1 MWSLFRKSEK
11 KIQNFPIAHCHVHG
25 SSRGFGDHLGSV
37 VREKEE
43 QPKSMYVEN
52 GYFYILILLIG
63 FMITSSIPVA
73 IAQSGEDGGGEDDDG
88 DGGED
93 DDGDGGEDDNTEV
106 DEEDKQAD
114 VMIEADDA
122 RER

>member
-1 MWSLFRKSEK
+1 
-11 KIQNFPIAHCHVHG
+11 
-25 SSRGFGDHLGSV
+25 
-37 VREKEE
+37 
-43 QPKSMYVEN
+43 
-52 GYFYILILLIG
+52 
-63 FMITSSIPVA
+63 MITSSIPVA
-73 IAQSGEDGGGEDDDG
+73 IAQSGEDG
-88 DGGED
+88 GGED